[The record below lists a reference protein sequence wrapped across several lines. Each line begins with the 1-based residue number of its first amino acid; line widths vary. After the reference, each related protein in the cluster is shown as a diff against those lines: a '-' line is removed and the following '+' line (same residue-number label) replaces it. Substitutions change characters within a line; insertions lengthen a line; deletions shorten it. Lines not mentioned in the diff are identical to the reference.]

1 MSENN
6 QNDSELLKKVSVMNE
21 TTKSMFMFL
30 SCIMIFMNGN
40 INQYMMD
47 MCRIYYTYPLTI
59 ILLMFMCYLYGNHNI
74 NSIPTVYDFTKWVKN
89 LRVFKYP
96 SECKCS

>member
-40 INQYMMD
+40 INQYY
-47 MCRIYYTYPLTI
+47 C
-59 ILLMFMCYLYGNHNI
+59 
-74 NSIPTVYDFTKWVKN
+74 
-89 LRVFKYP
+89 
-96 SECKCS
+96 